1 MNNNDLPLASKET
14 MTLDSHRPL
23 TYDTQNMKGQTN
35 YNIRTPNLDDFLTK
49 DSARGDPII
58 NQEDEREDRIRTI
71 QVPSDDEDLH
81 GCYLHG
87 FVK

>member
-1 MNNNDLPLASKET
+1 
-14 MTLDSHRPL
+14 
-23 TYDTQNMKGQTN
+23 MKGQTN

-81 GCYLHG
+81 G
-87 FVK
+87 FAK